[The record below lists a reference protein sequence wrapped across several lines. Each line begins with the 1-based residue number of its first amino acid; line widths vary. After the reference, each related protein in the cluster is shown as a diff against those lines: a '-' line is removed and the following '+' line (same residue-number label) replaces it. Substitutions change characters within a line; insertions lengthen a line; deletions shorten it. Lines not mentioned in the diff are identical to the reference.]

1 MKNRD
6 FLFVFAFMCLWVIV
20 TVVAVTWGTHYDWAD
35 NVHTDYGLPFVWST
49 NTVSTIVG
57 AVNLWEVDM
66 SALMMNLSLWLG
78 IMVLVTVVMLYFFN
92 KKSN

>member
-6 FLFVFAFMCLWVIV
+6 FLIVIAFIALWTIV
-20 TVVAVTWGTHYDWAD
+20 TIVAVTWGTQYDWPD

-57 AVNLWEVDM
+57 AVNLWSVDM
-66 SALMMNLSLWLG
+66 SALMMNLGLWIG
-78 IMVLVTVVMLYFFN
+78 IMVVVVAGMLYFFN
-92 KKSN
+92 RRLD

>member
-1 MKNRD
+1 MKNQD
-6 FLFVFAFMCLWVIV
+6 FLIVLVFMCLWTAV
-20 TVVAVTWGTHYDWAD
+20 TVVAVTWGTQYDWPD

-57 AVNLWEVDM
+57 AVNLWAVDM
-66 SALMMNLSLWLG
+66 SALIINLGFWLG
-78 IMVLVTVVMLYFFN
+78 ILVVLTAVMMYLFN

>member
-6 FLFVFAFMCLWVIV
+6 FLIVLAFMGLWAIV
-20 TVVAVTWGTHYDWAD
+20 TVVAVTWGNQYDWPD

-49 NTVSTIVG
+49 NTVSTFVG
-57 AVNLWEVDM
+57 AVNLWSVDM
-66 SALMMNLSLWLG
+66 SALMMNLGLLLG
-78 IMVLVTVVMLYFFN
+78 IMVAVTAIMLYMFN

>member
-6 FLFVFAFMCLWVIV
+6 FLIVLAFMALWAIV
-20 TVVAVTWGTHYDWAD
+20 TIVAVTWGTQYDWPD

-49 NTVSTIVG
+49 NTVSTFVG
-57 AVNLWEVDM
+57 AVNLWSVDM
-66 SALMMNLSLWLG
+66 SALMMNLGLWIG
-78 IMVLVTVVMLYFFN
+78 IMVVVTAGMLCWFN